1 MPDPKVLF
9 WIAASVAEAAAVNPI
24 DTKMLLANGVST
36 FFINGKAVVIDGE
49 TWKILLIDC

>member
-24 DTKMLLANGVST
+24 DTKTLLANGVST